1 MKKFSLLFE
10 SPPWLIFV
18 GIVLGIGYAA
28 LLYYKRSGPWGK
40 NLNYLLAFLRFALVT
55 QLTLLLFGPLI
66 RQIKNSSEPPTVVL
80 AIDDSE
86 SIGQI
91 EDSSQTNGLKERIAS
106 LENALSKKGYSVDI
120 RTLDQ
125 KNISANNIQFRTKS
139 TDLDAMLK
147 GIQNDYESRNL
158 ASVVLMSDG
167 IFSLGMNPTYSHYG
181 FPVNTVGL
189 GDTTKKPDINLNA
202 LQFNKIAY
210 QGNKF
215 PIMAEIK
222 SVGMP
227 DKEFTIQVSLKGK
240 VLESKKISV
249 KKRDQFDRV
258 QFLMDAKENGMQ
270 RYVVSVVPVKDEFTT
285 SNNTREAYID
295 IINGKERILVAAP
308 SPHPDIKAIRKAIE
322 KNQNY
327 EVVLYIP
334 GIDQYK
340 EQEYDAIIFDQVPDK
355 RGVLYDLL
363 TKSKNKKIPSWYILG
378 EQTNIG
384 QFNQM
389 NGLVIIQL
397 INNQFDDIFP
407 FYNPDFNT
415 FNYSKENIP
424 VINEYPPVLVPFAN
438 FKVSPSA
445 DVMLYQKIGN
455 VRTNKPLL
463 LLQNNN
469 GQRTAVMLGEGLWRW
484 RLQEYANHE
493 NHDAFD
499 EMISKVIQFLS
510 TKEDKRRFKVY
521 PIKNEFYDN
530 ETEVFET
537 EVYNEIYEPTYGH
550 EIELNITDEAGN
562 TKGFTYVTS
571 ASNSRYRVSGLEK
584 GIYTYDA
591 STELD
596 GNKLTSS
603 GTFTVKALQ
612 LETMNLTADFNLLRN
627 LSVNSGGKFYM
638 PDQMGQLQNNM
649 VSQSLKDRIYSTED
663 YLAIINLKWAF
674 FILLIFMSMEWFLR
688 KFFGSY

>member
-10 SPPWLIFV
+10 SPPWLIFA
-18 GIVLGIGYAA
+18 GIVLGTGYAA

-384 QFNQM
+384 QFNQI
-389 NGLVIIQL
+389 NGLVTIQL

-550 EIELNITDEAGN
+550 KIELNITDEAGN